1 MGPRKLC
8 VQQLLFSSSKG
19 EWFFPGRKDQGL
31 WDLGQPRSRPTLT
44 PYLLVRRRGLVSTVC
59 SAGQVA
65 DRFGVCGFALGG
77 LVSGLPGKVALFPRG
92 RVRGQQRQQGA
103 AGGSGR
109 IVVLWMCNC
118 NEKV

>member
-1 MGPRKLC
+1 MGPEAT
-8 VQQLLFSSSKG
+8 Q
-19 EWFFPGRKDQGL
+19 EPPHPD
-31 WDLGQPRSRPTLT
+31 
-44 PYLLVRRRGLVSTVC
+44 PYLLVWRRGLVSAVRG
-59 SAGQVA
+59 AGQVA

-77 LVSGLPGKVALFPRG
+77 LVSGLPGEVALFPRG
-92 RVRGQQRQQGA
+92 RMRSEQRQQGA